1 MGKIIMSDIMNEKD
15 YFKNLTD
22 RERAIFEGGI
32 SMGALF
38 HQFVGTP
45 VCVDTIP
52 SLEKAIEESILL
64 QPAIVDVDVKLDKQL
79 IEKSSGVM
87 GYTSLT
93 GEMLNIKLTSKINEK
108 SVTTCISYDDKLQ
121 YPIMYI
127 ED

>member
-1 MGKIIMSDIMNEKD
+1 MGKIIKRHIMNEED

-45 VCVDTIP
+45 VSIDTVA

-79 IEKSSGVM
+79 IEKNSGVM

-93 GEMLNIKLTSKINEK
+93 GEMLLIKLTTRINDK
-108 SVTTCISYDDKLQ
+108 SITTCISYDDNLQ
-121 YPIMYI
+121 YPIIYI